1 MADLESE
8 VGDEKVHKD
17 AFGYDILFAN
27 LYGNDALLLNIYTST
42 FF

>member
-1 MADLESE
+1 MDDFEGE
-8 VGDEKVHKD
+8 VANEK
-17 AFGYDILFAN
+17 FYERTLGYDILFAN